1 MVVYIYFQ
9 LCTDATYQPI
19 VFLTKPYSVNGITHF
34 GYTNATDKGC
44 PKDNSKIIFNI
55 HGDVLTESKS
65 AYTQTVAHKGETD
78 CPREVLK
85 FEPPAQN
92 KLCDRNIFSY
102 MTTINEFG
110 LNVTFEKVNRSLI
123 HFQK

>member
-1 MVVYIYFQ
+1 M
-9 LCTDATYQPI
+9 
-19 VFLTKPYSVNGITHF
+19 NGITYF
-34 GYTNATDKGC
+34 GYTNSTEKSC
-44 PKDNSKIIFNI
+44 PKDKSKIIFNI
-55 HGDVLTESKS
+55 YGDVLTESKS
-65 AYTQTVAHKGETD
+65 AYAQTNAHSGESN

-110 LNVTFEKVNRSLI
+110 LNVTFEKVNVL
-123 HFQK
+123 

>member
-1 MVVYIYFQ
+1 MFYLCTQ

-19 VFLTKPYSVNGITHF
+19 VFLQKPYSLRGSTNF
-34 GYTNATDKGC
+34 GYTNATEKGC
-44 PKDNSKIIFNI
+44 PNDSSKIIFDI

-65 AYTQTVAHKGETD
+65 AYVQTHVYSGEAD

-110 LNVTFEKVNRSLI
+110 LNVTFEKVTEIRAAA
-123 HFQK
+123 K